1 MRAKCSVLT
10 PAKKDEAE
18 KEEGNSNSSG
28 NNKFQSQKSHVAAA
42 AAAAAITVKG
52 NLQRVCVC
60 VWYIT
65 RHNIKK
71 LKITMATMNAYTHT
85 LTVIQFVRIISTTT
99 AAASTNNN
107 SEKYTSKSITEEK
120 KQ

>member
-42 AAAAAITVKG
+42 AAITVKG

-60 VWYIT
+60 G
-65 RHNIKK
+65 
-71 LKITMATMNAYTHT
+71 T
-85 LTVIQFVRIISTTT
+85 LHGT
-99 AAASTNNN
+99 
-107 SEKYTSKSITEEK
+107 TSKN
-120 KQ
+120 